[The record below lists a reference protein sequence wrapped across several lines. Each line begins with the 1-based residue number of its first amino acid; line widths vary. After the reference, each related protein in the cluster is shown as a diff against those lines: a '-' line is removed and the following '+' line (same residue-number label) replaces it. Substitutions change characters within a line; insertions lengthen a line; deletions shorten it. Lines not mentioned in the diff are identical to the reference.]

1 MQRLWEGDAAG
12 LVLRLA
18 AGEDI
23 DWDARRDRYPPLHH
37 AVQSGHWAV
46 LEVLLAERGGRARV
60 NEEDDVG
67 WTALHWAAYG
77 GDAVSAKLLLR
88 SGAAPAYRNSFQTS
102 PLHLVTLLRSR
113 HPAHLA
119 VIKLLTYWAACQR
132 LDTPATGYT
141 LLCWPEQPVADSTPS
156 KERDPGT
163 MSELGSPPGEPPP
176 LPPNAIQIALP
187 EKVAAELESRPP
199 TAYLVRRDVLFPGA
213 VPLPSPGARHSAA
226 RHAAPPSPSSY
237 SDYSSSSSASSSAP
251 SSPAIASACGAIA
264 ATPSSRWSASA
275 ASAASVSPAAP
286 SPLRVAV
293 RTARPAGRG
302 AARGGTAV
310 APGRGRGAARGGT
323 SPTKYQQQRKPV
335 STASPSTAVD
345 VRAGAAG
352 TSSAK
357 RQPPAK
363 PPPRA
368 SAAASS
374 APVSARAAAR
384 QGARLTR
391 ESLMRASAERQAAKH
406 LDRRVARA
414 EKLLSSLLS
423 GSAECAALS
432 HSADPFTWL
441 ANSAPTTFSR

>member
-1 MQRLWEGDAAG
+1 
-12 LVLRLA
+12 
-18 AGEDI
+18 
-23 DWDARRDRYPPLHH
+23 
-37 AVQSGHWAV
+37 V

-345 VRAGAAG
+345 VRAGAAAAG
-352 TSSAK
+352 VGVTK
-357 RQPPAK
+357 RQPPK
-363 PPPRA
+363 SGPRP
-368 SAAASS
+368 SSAASS
-374 APVSARAAAR
+374 APMSARLAAR
-384 QGARLTR
+384 QGTRLLREKLSRSAEARSR
-391 ESLMRASAERQAAKH
+391 SAERRAAEMAAEH
-406 LDRRVARA
+406 LDRRVAKA
-414 EKLLSSLLS
+414 EELLSCLLS
-423 GSAECAALS
+423 DP
-432 HSADPFTWL
+432 ADP
-441 ANSAPTTFSR
+441 AAC